1 MRERGGMCCVP
12 ILAPS
17 TSIYSA
23 KAGLG
28 RTNEVVTCGA
38 EDWGQV
44 GESSMRRSC
53 RLSNGY
59 LGRHLALPLVRHDKP
74 TCGSVVQ
81 GLRVGID

>member
-1 MRERGGMCCVP
+1 MREGGGMCCVP

-38 EDWGQV
+38 EG
-44 GESSMRRSC
+44 
-53 RLSNGY
+53 
-59 LGRHLALPLVRHDKP
+59 LGAKLVNLP
-74 TCGSVVQ
+74 
-81 GLRVGID
+81 